1 MAFPIDGG
9 VGVAKQS
16 GDGPLA
22 AVSYFGPLLRQAAE
36 EAWADYRPDLQTF
49 LTTQLGAGN
58 LIADG
63 VTLYDIHIDL
73 APDIALSAERDEN
86 GDLVIH
92 LSTGV
97 NHVGATSTQ
106 PTPLGKWA
114 DPAFDFYFGLDLTYR
129 LDLPPVTQPIAA
141 TGFESIT
148 VLSPSLHPGNFV
160 ADVLFVLDAIWG
172 WISGTDYVQLLE
184 RFIANTD
191 FAPYVNKALQPVND
205 LLTQLAADGFWFL
218 DAVVDALDGSSGGL
232 HGLSLPGAPADR
244 TELLLTTRGYD
255 QSGVVQGEVHW
266 PLSLGHATNV
276 TTPSFAVAARAS
288 VNAAAVAAM
297 QPAVVAAATP
307 QAIPAAAVAELA
319 KHDPVDGSTAIRS
332 APAPTGPIATALVKL
347 PAADA
352 AKAATELRAGVTSR
366 FTALAGATLAA
377 SLRQEF
383 MRGASDLSV
392 KITTHIADGVSFGTD
407 RPTGSL
413 ASLWIAD
420 DDTTGRRRYTMRGV
434 ATEAPLMVTCA
445 LADGYHWTG
454 QTNSVAAEPDGWK
467 GTVTVHKA
475 SQIDLGK
482 AIRSRVAV
490 HTAVSAAAADKAA
503 LNPQPLPPKAVAST
517 PSNAATKVSL
527 NPQPLPPK
535 TTTISHAGTVAAAAK
550 TQVAGVQTTAPKTSA
565 AKQVIGETQN
575 VVTHIPTV
583 VNNPTGNGVVTD
595 IDFEI
600 QPYVA
605 PVVR

>member
-16 GDGPLA
+16 GDGALA

-36 EAWADYRPDLQTF
+36 DAWAEYRPNLQAF
-49 LTTQLGAGN
+49 LTTRLGAGN

-106 PTPLGKWA
+106 PTPLGQWA

-141 TGFESIT
+141 TGFESIS

-160 ADVLFVLDAIWG
+160 ADVLFVLDAIWS
-172 WISGTDYVQLLE
+172 WISGVDYAQLLE
-184 RFIANTD
+184 QFIASTD
-191 FAPYVNKALQPVND
+191 FAPFVNNALQPVND

-218 DAVVDALDGSSGGL
+218 DAVVDALDGSSGDL
-232 HGLSLPGAPADR
+232 HGLSLSGAPADR
-244 TELLLTTRGYD
+244 TELLLTAHGYD

-266 PLSLGHATNV
+266 PLSLGHATHV
-276 TTPSFAVAARAS
+276 TMPSFAVAARAS
-288 VNAAAVAAM
+288 VDAAAVAAM
-297 QPAVVAAATP
+297 QPTVVAAATP
-307 QAIPAAAVAELA
+307 QALPAAAVTELA
-319 KHDPVDGSTAIRS
+319 KHDPVDGRTAVRS
-332 APAPTGPIATALVKL
+332 APAPTGPVAEALVKL

-352 AKAATELRAGVTSR
+352 ARAAADLRAGVTSR

-377 SLRQEF
+377 SLRREF
-383 MRGASDLSV
+383 LRGASDLAV
-392 KITTHIADGVSFGTD
+392 TITTHVADGSSFGTD
-407 RPTGSL
+407 RPVGHL

-420 DDTTGRRRYTMRGV
+420 DETTARRRYTMRGV
-434 ATEAPLMVTCA
+434 ATEAPLMVTSA

-454 QTNSVAAEPDGWK
+454 QTNAVAAVPDGWS
-467 GTVTVHKA
+467 GLVTVHKA
-475 SQIDLGK
+475 SQLDLSK
-482 AIRSRVAV
+482 VLRRRVAER
-490 HTAVSAAAADKAA
+490 TAAATAAEKVA
-503 LNPQPLPPKAVAST
+503 LNPQPLPPRARASAST
-517 PSNAATKVSL
+517 VAGAAAKVSL
-527 NPQPLPPK
+527 NPQPLPPR
-535 TTTISHAGTVAAAAK
+535 TTTVGRAGAAAAAAK
-550 TQVAGVQTTAPKTSA
+550 TRVAEASTVSETSA
-565 AKQVIGETQN
+565 ARRVIGEKRN
-575 VVTHIPTV
+575 VVTRVPTV
-583 VNNPTGNGVVTD
+583 VANPSGNGVVTG